1 MAVSNLDALT
11 LSGALTAGSISS
23 TGAISAAGITNTGM
37 VVQSSAAGITAEAAG
52 TQAAATLLTKTVNS
66 VDTVAGAADGIKLP
80 LAVAGTIIYL
90 TNNTA
95 TSMQV
100 FGDGTDTI
108 NIGAGD
114 VATATGVA
122 QAANKSAIYFCTV
135 SAPAGKWQRVL
146 TA

>member
-1 MAVSNLDALT
+1 MALTNLDALT
-11 LSGALTAGSISS
+11 LTGALT
-23 TGAISAAGITNTGM
+23 AAGITNSGM
-37 VVQSSAAGITAEAAG
+37 VVLSTAVGITAEAAG
-52 TQAAATLLTKTVNS
+52 TQAAATSLTKSVNS

-122 QAANKSAIYFCTV
+122 HAGNKSAIYFCTV
-135 SAPAGKWQRVL
+135 SAPAGKWQRVM

>member
-1 MAVSNLDALT
+1 MALTNLDALT
-11 LSGALTAGSISS
+11 LTGALNAASITATGTLTTAGVVNS
-23 TGAISAAGITNTGM
+23 GM
-37 VVQSSAAGITAEAAG
+37 EVLSSAAAITAEAAG
-52 TQAAATLLTKTVNS
+52 TQAAATLLTKSVNS

-122 QAANKSAIYFCTV
+122 HAGNKSAVYFCTV
-135 SAPAGKWQRVL
+135 TAPAGKWQRVM